1 MARIQKSGKARKHLN
16 KGKKLEAT
24 KPLTTIV
31 KGTHIK
37 QGTITILKA
46 GGSGKPF

>member
-24 KPLTTIV
+24 KPLTGIA

-37 QGTITILKA
+37 LGTITLPKA
-46 GGSGKPF
+46 GSGHPL